1 MKKIVLKF
9 IALGVVA
16 LISVVGFVG
25 CGGGKESSDISDV
38 SGEVSDV
45 SEISGESEAVG
56 SSAVGSSTAGTSAMS
71 SSTASNPVTNNP
83 AANKTIAGKYSFQF
97 TEEMMTELKES
108 EEFKNLPQDKVDK
121 YIETTKQ
128 MYYQMNID
136 GTFVYHLVMPENVQT
151 GYATG
156 EYKTYDVRG
165 VYTLEDDTL
174 FITYDEEDMK
184 KPLSLIM
191 DVEGDNF
198 YNVKD
203 TILKPKCTFDKNNMM
218 ISFTSGND
226 FKKVS

>member
-1 MKKIVLKF
+1 MKKIVIKF

-25 CGGGKESSDISDV
+25 CGGGKESSDISDA
-38 SGEVSDV
+38 SLETSDV
-45 SEISGESEAVG
+45 SEISDVSGESEASG
-56 SSAVGSSTAGTSAMS
+56 SSVAGNSTAGS
-71 SSTASNPVTNNP
+71 SVAGNSTANDFAV
-83 AANKTIAGKYSFQF
+83 NKAFAGKYAFQI

-108 EEFKNLPQDKVDK
+108 EGFKDLPKDKVDK
-121 YIETTKQ
+121 YVEVMNQ

-156 EYKTYDVRG
+156 KYKIYDVRG

-191 DVEGDNF
+191 DVENDNF
-198 YNVKD
+198 YNIKD
-203 TILKPKCTFDKNNMM
+203 TILKQECTFDKNNMI
-218 ISFTSGND
+218 ISVTNGKD
-226 FKKVS
+226 FKKV